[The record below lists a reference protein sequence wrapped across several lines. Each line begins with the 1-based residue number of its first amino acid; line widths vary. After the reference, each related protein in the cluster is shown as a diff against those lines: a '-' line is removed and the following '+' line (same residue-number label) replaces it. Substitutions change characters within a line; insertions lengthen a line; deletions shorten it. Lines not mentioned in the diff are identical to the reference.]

1 MFLDPSNTAGKVEAA
16 FLFIVGASVIL
27 LVLVTFCMVFF
38 LFKYNRKR
46 HPQPEEVKES
56 LLLEILWTVI
66 PTVLVLVMFYFGWV
80 NFAYIRNPPKDSML
94 VNVIGR
100 QWSWSFKYEN
110 GKQADVLR
118 VPINKPVK
126 LILTSADVIHSLYI
140 PAFRIK
146 EDCVP
151 GLKTHLWFT
160 GNEMGSY
167 DIFCTEYC
175 GVGHSH
181 MRSKVIIMSQ
191 QDFENWYSSAEIP
204 GLAGKGLKLLHEKGC
219 LGCHSTDGS
228 KKTGPTFKNIFG
240 RRETVLTGG
249 REHQIV
255 VDEAYLKRSVL
266 EPQADIVKGYPPIMP
281 TIPVAEDELTSII
294 TYLKGS
300 P

>member
-1 MFLDPSNTAGKVEAA
+1 MFIGPSNTAGKVESA
-16 FLFIVGASVIL
+16 FLFIVSASVIL
-27 LVLVTFCMVFF
+27 LALVTFCMVLF
-38 LFKYNRKR
+38 LVKYNRKR
-46 HPQPEEVKES
+46 HPQAEDVKES

-66 PTVLVLVMFYFGWV
+66 PTVLVLVMFYIGWV
-80 NFAYIRNPPKDSML
+80 NFSYIRKPPTDSML
-94 VNVIGR
+94 VNVIAR

-151 GLKTHLWFT
+151 GLQTHLWFT
-160 GNEMGSY
+160 GNEMGTY

-175 GVGHSH
+175 GVGHSR

-191 QDFENWYSSAEIP
+191 QDFEKWYSGAEITGP
-204 GLAGKGLKLLHEKGC
+204 AGNGLKLLQDKGC
-219 LGCHSTDGS
+219 LGCHSTDGT
-228 KKTGPTFKNIFG
+228 KKIGPTFKEIFG
-240 RRETVLTGG
+240 RKETVLTGG
-249 REHQIV
+249 KERQIV

-281 TIPVAEDELTSII
+281 TIPVTEDELSSII